1 MSLLATL
8 CDLSFSL
15 PPLLATV
22 EASRATPSSVLL
34 TVLLAGLS
42 ISVGQSIILFINRVK
57 PGRFVLSLVIQALL
71 FVSGFFFISFSTWF
85 VSRTFFSVTLPYT
98 AVSDV
103 IGLGYAPLK
112 WSFLSAL
119 PYLGNPI
126 FLVLSLASFV
136 AILKSFAL
144 TAGLT
149 LFQSFLCVVWG
160 WGLLRVAQQTVGH
173 PLTLAGERLLHW
185 AAGQTL
191 VRNHQAL
198 AKIITAGPTLPSKVV
213 ATSQQIQTMRPSASQ
228 PPAPIKNTTK
238 NTTTLSQSEQ
248 VTASASTSVSTL
260 GKPSSPLLK
269 TKQARLASLLGLAIT
284 ACGAVVLLAN
294 FQKLIAIALV
304 LFILAALIAP
314 IEALGWWAGWFGDG
328 IDTTQRPGVLLETPP
343 EEQASRY
350 VVYLDGIGQSRY
362 EYQPAVANFLQELAR
377 VLSDDIVLISGFMPY
392 SILNLPLEQDRILGF
407 FWRWVERR
415 IQNNPASKLGALVN
429 IQNVLTV
436 AVAADQRYGPIY
448 NQGMAQLIYN
458 SLVEHGY
465 QTGSRTPVTLIGY
478 SGGGEMSM
486 GALPF
491 LKQALNTSIE
501 VISLGG
507 VISGNIR
514 AIALEHL
521 YHLVGDKDIVER
533 IGPIFF
539 PRRWKLF
546 FLSYWNRAKRRGQIS
561 LISLGPFGHQVP
573 GGIMDPNHNLPDGR
587 SSLQQTLSLV
597 SGILTGELRIRQEDL
612 RTHESNYERYSAVS
626 YSQPQHYPL
635 TQTISPAL
643 YQPIASWM
651 GRLILPLP
659 AQRNSVQGTFF
670 EVHHVPAKHQH
681 LVGQTVILRRTHD
694 SDGQELVRA
703 VTRDIHFSDDAEY
716 SSRKNGLIHPTRLNH
731 WRQVTPL
738 ESLAGA
744 RPIDDMIV
752 MLHEPVV
759 IATDSDQIIL
769 EIKREPVQISGRYY
783 GLVTIQGPV
792 ADQKDGFRV
801 AHFNRQSGQFDG
813 PQEIV
818 QLPEVL
824 PDDNGTLPATNQE
837 IEKSPLN
844 PSGWYV
850 YGAKSATGIFVVQ
863 ALAPRK
869 LFQLQPSTV
878 ITDQKAA
885 LQYLKKKNWKTIES
899 QKGSIQSVLISSQ
912 RSTEGST
919 DEIEQCWKEGDRA
932 LLLHVYGGIGG
943 KNKEPAAQGPFYF
956 GHFSYGNATVIREPL
971 TGELRFEMEY
981 HQVYTHNV
989 RGLIS
994 GNMHWSKYM
1003 GDRQWGFLGTR
1014 PVCDLLVKLDAF
1026 TQDFDFEGTP
1036 DSALRGT
1043 ISQLEAMMARY
1054 RIGDGTGGTYVGP
1067 ANNCAQDSNQSLYA
1081 ALRRMETLF
1090 ETHHD
1095 WLKQWQQTQPDQI
1108 QRFQQLI
1115 NLKQSLKRKLMPF
1128 GSARA
1133 DWREG
1138 AYNLGSSLE
1147 DRPLHNLSIGIGSWR
1162 TLIPRLASDTIVKI
1176 FLEQNADVWVLSTH
1190 QVGGHDP
1197 YIAPLAPM
1205 TL

>member
-15 PPLLATV
+15 PTLLATV
-22 EASRATPSSVLL
+22 EGGQLESPSVLL

-85 VSRTFFSVTLPYT
+85 VSRIFFKVSLPYT

-103 IGLGYAPLK
+103 IGLGYGPLK

-126 FLVLSLASFV
+126 FVVLSLGSLL

-144 TAGLT
+144 TSSLT

-160 WGLLRVAQQTVGH
+160 WGLLRAAQQTIGH

-185 AAGQTL
+185 AAGQRL
-191 VRNHQAL
+191 VRDHQSL
-198 AKIITAGPTLPSKVV
+198 AKIITAGPTLPVKAV
-213 ATSQQIQTMRPSASQ
+213 AISQQTQTIGSPVRSSVSQ
-228 PPAPIKNTTK
+228 PPVPIENETDNATTPA
-238 NTTTLSQSEQ
+238 QPEQ
-248 VTASASTSVSTL
+248 ATASAL
-260 GKPSSPLLK
+260 RKPSSPLLK

-284 ACGAVVLLAN
+284 VCLAVVLLAN
-294 FQKLIAIALV
+294 FQKLIAIALI

-314 IEALGWWAGWFGDG
+314 MEALGWWAGWFGDG
-328 IDTTQRPGVLLETPP
+328 IDTTQRPGVLLEAPS
-343 EEQASRY
+343 EKQASRY

-362 EYQPAVANFLQELAR
+362 EYQPAVANFLQELAKT
-377 VLSDDIVLISGFMPY
+377 LPNDIVLISGFMPY

-407 FWRWVERR
+407 FWRWVEQR
-415 IQNNPASKLGALVN
+415 IRNNPASKLGALVN

-465 QTGSRTPVTLIGY
+465 HPGSRTPVTLIGY

-533 IGPIFF
+533 VGPIFF

-561 LISLGPFGHQVP
+561 LISLGPVGHQVP
-573 GGIMDPNHNLPDGR
+573 GGIMDPNHKLPDGR

-612 RTHESNYERYSAVS
+612 RIHESSYERYSAAI
-626 YSQPQHYPL
+626 YNQPQHYPL
-635 TQTISPAL
+635 TQTVSPER

-651 GRLILPLP
+651 GRLILPSP
-659 AQRNSVQGTFF
+659 NQRQSAQGTFF
-670 EVHHVPAKHQH
+670 EVHNAPAEHQH
-681 LVGQTVILRRTHD
+681 LVGQTVTLRQAHD
-694 SDGQELVRA
+694 SDSQELVQA
-703 VTRDIHFSDDAEY
+703 VTRDVHFSDDAEY

-744 RPIDDMIV
+744 RPKDDMIV
-752 MLHEPVV
+752 MLHEPVA
-759 IATDSDQIIL
+759 ISTGSDQTIL
-769 EIKREPVQISGRYY
+769 QVDREPVQISGRYY

-792 ADQKDGFRV
+792 AHQKDCFQV

-824 PDDNGTLPATNQE
+824 PDDNGTLPATNQD
-837 IEKSPLN
+837 IKKSPLN
-844 PSGWYV
+844 PSGWYI
-850 YGAKSATGIFVVQ
+850 YGAKSFTGLFVVQ

-885 LQYLKKKNWKTIES
+885 LQYLKKENWQTIES

-912 RSTEGST
+912 LSPESSI
-919 DEIEQCWKEGDRA
+919 DDIEQRWQEGDRA

-956 GHFSYGNATVIREPL
+956 GHFSYGNAIVIREPL
-971 TGELRFEMEY
+971 TGELRFEVEY

-1095 WLKQWQQTQPDQI
+1095 WLKQWQQTQPEQV

-1162 TLIPRLASDTIVKI
+1162 TLLPRLASDTIVKI

-1197 YIAPLAPM
+1197 DIAPLAPM